1 MVITIKHEG
10 YGFPWYIQCY
20 RYLNHMSSS
29 HEILS
34 YVPTT
39 SKGSTRAASTG
50 TLSLQLPWKW
60 HPRFF
65 VQARNEVYIP
75 DYSTCWKQKDWCS
88 RFLFPM
94 FFQRCDFQV
103 PMLVFEGAGKDFT
116 IAGFFQCSR
125 WGFGSDHR
133 VLKFLFLGNNGP
145 VLCSLLATTASLLAG
160 LPGIWSSRWGVKAL
174 KRPRIEA
181 MVRANQAATSHE
193 NTQPDQCTE
202 LRRTYFEWWCSIS
215 LGQVLPGPGCVNFN
229 IGIGACKQLLLSEE
243 SSDRGAIRA
252 GRALW

>member
-1 MVITIKHEG
+1 MK
-10 YGFPWYIQCY
+10 
-20 RYLNHMSSS
+20 SSA
-29 HEILS
+29 
-34 YVPTT
+34 T
-39 SKGSTRAASTG
+39 SQPLQKGQPVRLRQG
-50 TLSLQLPWKW
+50 PCL
-60 HPRFF
+60 
-65 VQARNEVYIP
+65 
-75 DYSTCWKQKDWCS
+75 CS
-88 RFLFPM
+88 CLGSGIHAFLFKQEM
-94 FFQRCDFQV
+94 RYISLTIQHVGNKKIGVQDFCSQCFFQRCDFQV

-133 VLKFLFLGNNGP
+133 VLKFLFWGNNGP